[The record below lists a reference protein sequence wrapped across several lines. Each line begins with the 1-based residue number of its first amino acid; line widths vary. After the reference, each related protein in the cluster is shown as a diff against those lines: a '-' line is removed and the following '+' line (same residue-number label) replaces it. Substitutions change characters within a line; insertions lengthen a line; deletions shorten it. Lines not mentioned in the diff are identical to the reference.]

1 MVAENDPR
9 PVLRQELARVFK
21 NQRVIR
27 AFEKIFD
34 LIPPEFI
41 DQQQQI
47 DDVNLTAE
55 FAATEAIDSAASV
68 QRLSDFLEQLLIT
81 PVTAE
86 LQAKVAELTSELQD
100 LKQGPIL

>member
-1 MVAENDPR
+1 MASENDPR

-47 DDVNLTAE
+47 DELTTALADVLAE
-55 FAATEAIDSAASV
+55 
-68 QRLSDFLEQLLIT
+68 LSIVPQLG
-81 PVTAE
+81 E
-86 LQAKVAELTSELQD
+86 LQARVAELAKEIQD
-100 LKQGPIL
+100 LKQGVVI

>member
-1 MVAENDPR
+1 MANDVSNDPR

-41 DQQQQI
+41 NQQDQI
-47 DDVNLTAE
+47 DAIVIELSTISTE
-55 FAATEAIDSAASV
+55 FDQLPNSADI
-68 QRLSDFLEQLLIT
+68 REEL
-81 PVTAE
+81 AE
-86 LQAKVAELTSELQD
+86 LRKTIDGLA
-100 LKQGPIL
+100 QGPVI